1 VKGFNRSGSSA
12 ILIWMAIAVSC
23 TMYAQTATRQTAMQ
37 LEQQGKNAEAEQV
50 WHSIA
55 KANPRNAEAFAHLGL
70 LEARQEHY
78 EAAITFYRK
87 ALSLNPEFPALQL
100 NLGLAL
106 FKTGKFQE
114 AIQCFQVE
122 LKKHAGDQRLNI
134 LLGMS
139 HYAVGDYTGAI
150 PYLKEASQR
159 DSKNLSLQLTLAH
172 SCLWTKQTQCVL
184 DAYRQILLIDENS
197 AEADMLAAEALDQD
211 GDNAGAT
218 KLFREA
224 VVANPKEPNVHFG
237 LGYLLWT
244 QSLYPEAAKEFWA
257 ELENDPTRGQ
267 ARAYLGDSYL
277 QLNEYAKAMAE
288 LEKAVLVEGSMS
300 LVHLDLGIL
309 YADAKRNDEAEREL
323 LKAVELD
330 PKSVAPHWRLAKL
343 YQTMGKK
350 DEAKAEFAKASS
362 MNKEASQA
370 LHEKIA
376 GAHSGAQE
384 QPPTS
389 PIPQ

>member
-1 VKGFNRSGSSA
+1 VKGFHGNRLRTA
-12 ILIWMAIAVSC
+12 LIWMAIAAGC
-23 TMYAQTATRQTAMQ
+23 TAYGQTGTRQAAMQ
-37 LEQQGKNAEAEQV
+37 LEQQGKNAEAEQA
-50 WHSIA
+50 WRGIA
-55 KANPRNAEAFAHLGL
+55 KANPRNAEAYAHIGL

-78 EAAITFYRK
+78 DAAIASYRK
-87 ALSLNPEFPALQL
+87 ALSLDPAFPSLQL

-114 AIQCFQVE
+114 AIQSFQVE
-122 LKKHAGDQRLNI
+122 LKKHPGDQRLTI

-139 HYAVGDYTGAI
+139 HYAMGDYAGAI
-150 PYLKEASQR
+150 PFLKTAAQK
-159 DSKNLSLQLTLAH
+159 DPKNPSLQLTLAH
-172 SCLWTKQTQCVL
+172 CCLGTKQTQCVM
-184 DAYRQILLIDENS
+184 DAYKQILLVDENS
-197 AEADMLAAEALDQD
+197 AEADMLAAEALDQE

-218 KLFREA
+218 KLFRDA
-224 VVANPKEPNVHFG
+224 VKANPKEPNVHFG

-244 QSLYPEAAKEFWA
+244 QSLFPEAAKEFAA
-257 ELENDPTRGQ
+257 ELENDPTRGL

-277 QLNEYAKAMAE
+277 QLNEYAKAMPE
-288 LEKAVLVEGSMS
+288 LQKAVLTEPSMS
-300 LVHLDLGIL
+300 MVHLDLGIL

-323 LKAVELD
+323 LKAIELD

-343 YQTMGKK
+343 YQAMGKK

-376 GAHSGAQE
+376 GAHSGAQ
-384 QPPTS
+384 QPQTPPAT
-389 PIPQ
+389 Q

>member
-1 VKGFNRSGSSA
+1 MWRLNRRGA
-12 ILIWMAIAVSC
+12 ALRRRI
-23 TMYAQTATRQTAMQ
+23 R
-37 LEQQGKNAEAEQV
+37 GNAEAY
-50 WHSIA
+50 
-55 KANPRNAEAFAHLGL
+55 AHMGL

-78 EAAITFYRK
+78 EAAIALYRK
-87 ALSLNPEFPALQL
+87 ALALNPAFPALQL
-100 NLGLAL
+100 NMGLAL

-122 LKKHAGDQRLNI
+122 LKKHPGDQRFTI

-139 HYAVGDYTGAI
+139 HYAMGDYAGAI
-150 PYLKEASQR
+150 PYLKTALQK

-172 SCLWTKQTQCVL
+172 SCLWTKQTQCVM
-184 DAYRQILLIDENS
+184 DAYKQILLIDENS
-197 AEADMLAAEALDQD
+197 AEADMLAAEALDQE

-224 VVANPKEPNVHFG
+224 VKANPKEPNVHFG

-244 QSLYPEAAKEFWA
+244 QSLFPEAAKEFQA

-277 QLNEYAKAMAE
+277 QLNEYAKALTE
-288 LEKAVLVEGSMS
+288 LEKAVLIEPSMS

-323 LKAVELD
+323 LKAIELD

-350 DEAKAEFAKASS
+350 DEAKVEFAKASS

-376 GAHSGAQE
+376 GAHSGATTTA
-384 QPPTS
+384 TS
-389 PIPQ
+389 CAFSQ

>member
-1 VKGFNRSGSSA
+1 
-12 ILIWMAIAVSC
+12 
-23 TMYAQTATRQTAMQ
+23 MQ
-37 LEQQGKNAEAEQV
+37 LEQQGKNAEAEQA
-50 WHSIA
+50 WRSIA
-55 KANPRNAEAFAHLGL
+55 KANPRNAEAYAHMGL

-78 EAAITFYRK
+78 DAAIALYRK
-87 ALSLNPEFPALQL
+87 ALALNPAFPALQL
-100 NLGLAL
+100 NMGLAL

-122 LKKHAGDQRLNI
+122 LKKHPGDQRLTI

-139 HYAVGDYTGAI
+139 HYAMGDYAGAI
-150 PYLKEASQR
+150 PYLKGALQK

-172 SCLWTKQTQCVL
+172 SCLWTKQTQCVM
-184 DAYRQILLIDENS
+184 DAYKQILLIDENS
-197 AEADMLAAEALDQD
+197 AEADMLAAEALDQE

-224 VVANPKEPNVHFG
+224 VKANPKEPNVHFG

-244 QSLYPEAAKEFWA
+244 QSLFPEAAKEFQA
-257 ELENDPTRGQ
+257 ELDNDPTRGQ

-277 QLNEYAKAMAE
+277 QLNEYAKALTE
-288 LEKAVLVEGSMS
+288 LEKAVLSEPSMS

-309 YADAKRNDEAEREL
+309 YADAKRNDEAERAL
-323 LKAVELD
+323 LKAIELD

-350 DEAKAEFAKASS
+350 EEAKAEFAKASS

-376 GAHSGAQE
+376 GAHSGAQQ
-384 QPPTS
+384 QPQAVPS
-389 PIPQ
+389 SQ